1 MLKNTNNQK
10 RRHMLKKKKKL
21 ENLVKLN
28 IIASGFHAV
37 QGLLILLISSSFAL
51 PVTTR
56 FLVFDEATQSLQQS
70 STALFDLK
78 LAYLVAGFFFLS
90 ALFHFLIAFVFRKK
104 YVSDLMQGF
113 NKFRWWEYSASASIM
128 MVAIAMLAGVY
139 ELSLLLSIFFFTAI
153 MNLLGLVMEV
163 HNQTTKKTN
172 WLSFNLGC
180 LAGIVPWLIVGIYFI
195 GTAAESGA
203 DAIPAFV
210 YWIYVSI
217 FIFFNAFAVN
227 MVLQY
232 KKIGK
237 WKDYL
242 YGEKSYIILSF
253 VAKTLLAWQVFGG
266 TLQP

>member
-1 MLKNTNNQK
+1 
-10 RRHMLKKKKKL
+10 MLKKKKQL
-21 ENLVKLN
+21 ERLVKLN
-28 IIASGFHAV
+28 LIASGFHGL
-37 QGLLILLISSSFAL
+37 QGVIILLISSDFAL

-56 FLVFDEATQSLQQS
+56 FLVFDEASQSLQQS
-70 STALFDLK
+70 SSVLFDLRI
-78 LAYLVAGFFFLS
+78 AYLVAGFFFLS
-90 ALFHFLIAFVFRKK
+90 AIFHLVIATLQRKK
-104 YVSDLMQGF
+104 YISNLKKGI

-172 WLSFNLGC
+172 WLSYNLGC
-180 LAGIVPWLIVGIYFI
+180 LAGIIPWIIVAIYFI
-195 GTAAESGA
+195 GTANESGA
-203 DAIPAFV
+203 DAIPTFV

-217 FIFFNAFAVN
+217 FIFFNAFAIN

-242 YGEKSYIILSF
+242 YGEASYIVLSF